1 MLKAQNHVY
10 FNIFLLFTLPD
21 DVHMC
26 HHGRYVMKYDITGIW
41 NIAVKMKRIFKKW
54 ADFGLY
60 LDAT

>member
-1 MLKAQNHVY
+1 
-10 FNIFLLFTLPD
+10 
-21 DVHMC
+21 MC
-26 HHGRYVMKYDITGIW
+26 HHGRYVMKYGITGIW